1 MAADEFWATIP
12 TDLPD
17 VGSGEQ
23 PQRLGNGDG
32 SKAGFTLKPDDRR
45 GDQPPPQVEGQ
56 PLEPLETFSIAD
68 FAGKLVPEQ
77 EFLDAR
83 HMFPARNVTLLQGDG
98 GTGKSLLAMQLCM
111 AVVSGSSWLGINV
124 RHGGALYLSAE
135 DDETQNHIRTAEI
148 AQAEGLDLAD
158 MSSFRIACLAGKDAT
173 LVTED
178 RKGRLSVTSLFKRLE
193 LTLANLQPQVSVLD
207 NLADIFGGN
216 EISRSQAKQF
226 IGMLRGLAIRFDCC
240 IVVLGHP
247 SLNGLNSGSGTSG
260 STAWSNSVRSRLY
273 LYRPGD
279 EGADEKA
286 RVLEIMKANYGPR
299 GNPINL
305 KWDMGR
311 FICTDKPER
320 AGSDIGKADRAE
332 RVFMKLLRA
341 GLERGQSFSPSISA
355 RTFPPTLFAA
365 GNERE
370 GVNKREFERAMHV
383 LQDRGD
389 IKTVVRHP
397 GTSREKTLLVIA
409 NENG

>member
-1 MAADEFWATIP
+1 MTADEWPQFP
-12 TDLPD
+12 PDDLPEARSRD
-17 VGSGEQ
+17 SGA
-23 PQRLGNGDG
+23 D
-32 SKAGFTLKPDDRR
+32 SKAGFMLKPDDQR
-45 GDQPPPQVEGQ
+45 GVHPPPREEDQ

-68 FAGKLVPEQ
+68 FAGKPVPEQ

-98 GTGKSLLAMQLCM
+98 GTGKSLVAMQLCM
-111 AVVSGSSWLGINV
+111 AVVSGSSWLGISV

-135 DDETQNHIRTAEI
+135 DDKTQNHIRAAEI
-148 AQAEGLDLAD
+148 AQAEGLDLAG

-173 LVTED
+173 LATED

-193 LTLANLQPQVSVLD
+193 LTLASFQPQVSVLD
-207 NLADIFGGN
+207 NLADVFGGN

-226 IGMLRGLAIRFDCC
+226 IGMLRGLAIRFDCY
-240 IVVLGHP
+240 ILVLGHP
-247 SLNGLNSGSGTSG
+247 SISGLNSGSGTSG

-273 LYRPGD
+273 LYRPDD

-311 FICTDKPER
+311 FICTDKPQR

-332 RVFMKLLRA
+332 RVFMKLMVIFQ
-341 GLERGQSFSPSISA
+341 ERGIDVSA
-355 RTFPPTLFAA
+355 NPKSGGSYAPTLFFTDA
-365 GNERE
+365 RE
-370 GVNKREFERAMHV
+370 GLTKPQLVKAMHGLIDKRAISIVEIGPPSRAKKV
-383 LQDRGD
+383 LKLTGKADAS
-389 IKTVVRHP
+389 K
-397 GTSREKTLLVIA
+397 S
-409 NENG
+409 